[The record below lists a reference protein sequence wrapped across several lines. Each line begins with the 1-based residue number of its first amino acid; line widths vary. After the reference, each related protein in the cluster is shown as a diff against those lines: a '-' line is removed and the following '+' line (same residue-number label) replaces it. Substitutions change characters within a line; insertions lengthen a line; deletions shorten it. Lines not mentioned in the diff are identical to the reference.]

1 LLREKVKK
9 IRKIG
14 IVAKLKPDVGP
25 ILTEVVRWLEKRGL
39 EILVDA
45 ESAQLVKTRLHSV
58 PREKLPF
65 LVQAILVL
73 GGDGTILAV
82 ARTLKE
88 SGTPILAVNLG
99 SLGFLT
105 EIKLEELYPSLKRLI
120 ENKFFVDTRCTIMG
134 TVRRSGKVVARHT
147 ALNDVVINKGALA
160 RIIQFEAF
168 SDRQFIGNFLADGLI
183 IATPT
188 GSTAY
193 SLAAGGPVVYPN
205 LACLVLTPICPHTLT
220 HRPLVMPLDTPVRV
234 ILRQGEEVM
243 LTIDGQVGVGLE
255 RGDELT
261 VTRSPHTVNLIHP
274 ENKNYFDV
282 LREKLK
288 WGER

>member
-1 LLREKVKK
+1 MKK
-9 IRKIG
+9 IRTIG
-14 IVAKLKPDVGP
+14 IVAKLKPEVGP
-25 ILTEVVRWLEKRGL
+25 ILAQVTRWLQGQGL
-39 EILVDA
+39 EILVD
-45 ESAQLVKTRLHSV
+45 SDSVKLLDFKV
-58 PREKLPF
+58 PQTTREKLPF
-65 LVQAILVL
+65 RTQAILVL

-82 ARTLKE
+82 ARLLKH

-105 EIKLEELYPSLKRLI
+105 EIKLDELYPALTRVIK
-120 ENKFFVDTRCTIMG
+120 NKFFVDSRCMIDG
-134 TVRRSGKVVARHT
+134 TVKRKGRIVVRHT

-168 SDRQFIGNFLADGLI
+168 SDQHFIGKFLADGLI
-183 IATPT
+183 ISTPT

-205 LACLVLTPICPHTLT
+205 LECLILTPICPHTLT
-220 HRPLVMPLDTPVRV
+220 HRPLVIPLDTVVRV

-243 LTIDGQVGVGLE
+243 LTVDGQVGLPLE
-255 RGDELT
+255 LADEVI
-261 VTRSPHTVNLIHP
+261 VTRSSNTVNLIHP